1 MDMTLAQVR
10 GYGRALALLE
20 ADKLKMAAVA
30 VRAGMAD
37 DKSWRA
43 WLKGVLADA

>member
-1 MDMTLAQVR
+1 MEMTLAQVR

-20 ADKLKMAAVA
+20 ADKLKVAAMA

-37 DKSWRA
+37 DKGWKA
-43 WLKGVLADA
+43 WLKQI